1 MDVMLACRCCL
12 LCPPDKDLT
21 TPHTHL
27 GKTEIYADMIKE
39 CFDIQLQLAMGGSG
53 SSGICCTCVGR
64 LRDASD
70 FKLQVQRSQAELQAR
85 SQGASLVKEEESAVE
100 CENPEMQDTHETCGS
115 EPGEEPAVK
124 PEMLDE
130 DTPEEILH
138 EEFTV
143 KSEASAEDDEMS
155 QEESAVE
162 YEHPEMQDTDESC
175 GSEPGEEPAV
185 KPEMLDEDTPEEIL
199 HEEFTVKS
207 EASAEDDE
215 MSQEESAVEYE
226 HPEMQ
231 DTDESCGSEPG
242 EEPAVKPEMLDEDT
256 PEEILHEEFTVKSEA
271 SAEDDEMSQE
281 ESAVEYEHPEMQ
293 DTDESCGSEPG
304 EEPAVKPEMLDEDT
318 PEEILHE
325 EFTVKSEAS
334 AEDDEMSQEESAVE
348 YEHPEMQDTDESCG
362 SEPGEEPAVK
372 PEMLDEDTPEE
383 ILHEEFTVKSEP
395 AAEDDEMS
403 QEESAVEYEHPEMQD
418 TDESCGSEP
427 GEEPAVKPEML
438 DEDTPEQ
445 ILHEEFSAKPEPAA
459 EDDEMSRE
467 YQPEWETRTV
477 RCRYSVFGRQRPRQG
492 AALDGLLRGA
502 RAPPRRRDCSQRGQ
516 TNRLRTLWRT
526 F

>member
-143 KSEASAEDDEMS
+143 KSE
-155 QEESAVE
+155 
-162 YEHPEMQDTDESC
+162 
-175 GSEPGEEPAV
+175 
-185 KPEMLDEDTPEEIL
+185 
-199 HEEFTVKS
+199 
-207 EASAEDDE
+207 
-215 MSQEESAVEYE
+215 
-226 HPEMQ
+226 
-231 DTDESCGSEPG
+231 
-242 EEPAVKPEMLDEDT
+242 
-256 PEEILHEEFTVKSEA
+256 
-271 SAEDDEMSQE
+271 
-281 ESAVEYEHPEMQ
+281 
-293 DTDESCGSEPG
+293 
-304 EEPAVKPEMLDEDT
+304 
-318 PEEILHE
+318 
-325 EFTVKSEAS
+325 
-334 AEDDEMSQEESAVE
+334 
-348 YEHPEMQDTDESCG
+348 
-362 SEPGEEPAVK
+362 
-372 PEMLDEDTPEE
+372 
-383 ILHEEFTVKSEP
+383 P

-403 QEESAVEYEHPEMQD
+403 LCSDSSAAR
-418 TDESCGSEP
+418 TR
-427 GEEPAVKPEML
+427 
-438 DEDTPEQ
+438 EQ
-445 ILHEEFSAKPEPAA
+445 LAMACSVVLERLHGDATAHSGAKPIPCEHCGERFRNETILNKHIQHTHLPSVPKQFACDFCSSTFQTESLNSEHEKIEHGVTNLMCAHCDYSTISKRCLVVHLKSHCSFKNLIKSDLHKHQAILSVDKQTHKTTHLKLNTRVEPYKCNTCDYKSSKRSHLRTHVMTHTGEKPFQCSHCAYKCIHRRNLQRHQSIHTGEKPYA
-459 EDDEMSRE
+459 CSHCAYKCRTKLSLQRHQIIHTGEKPYACSHCAYKCNSKSDLQSHQRIHTGEKPYACSHCE
-467 YQPEWETRTV
+467 Y
-477 RCRYSVFGRQRPRQG
+477 RYSHRSSLKAHVMTHTKSDLQKHQRIHTGEKHYACSHCDYTCTKKSSMRHHQKTHIG
-492 AALDGLLRGA
+492 MSSDDAAM
-502 RAPPRRRDCSQRGQ
+502 
-516 TNRLRTLWRT
+516 T
-526 F
+526 